1 MTWSKLYHKV
11 FVTNFHV
18 LSLFFFTHQNSNDF
32 QLPKTLRALVLNN
45 IALKK
50 IIENEIEVI
59 FQTKVNSRPLV

>member
-1 MTWSKLYHKV
+1 MFY
-11 FVTNFHV
+11 
-18 LSLFFFTHQNSNDF
+18 LSSFSPIKHSNDF